1 MEEFALNYTLLQEQI
16 RLSLKDESPDVY
28 EILNSLQPYDI
39 AEIIKGLKREEQIQL
54 LPLTPIP
61 LAAEI
66 LEYLEPEMQYQILQH
81 LPIFFS
87 TPLFKQMS
95 SDTVVDMLLAIHPL
109 QAERLLDLLPLDY
122 RKKIN
127 QLMTYPEETAGSLMT
142 VDFISA
148 RTYWTTEQTLQHIRK
163 VGHEAELVSYIYV
176 TDTRGILVGVV
187 SLKELIFASQDTK
200 LENIVTE
207 DVVYVSAEMEQE
219 EAAIILSRYDLI
231 AIPVINHE
239 RRLVGIITVDDIF
252 DVIQEV
258 ATEDFQKLGGS
269 QPLEDAYFKTSSFQ
283 LFNKRI
289 IWLLVLFIGGAY
301 TSNVLSHYQNAVN
314 QVVALSFFIPLLIGT
329 GGNTGSQIVST
340 LVRALGVGEVAFKDV
355 LRVIKKE
362 LLTGALLGICL
373 GIVAYIRAWL
383 LGVEIN
389 IGYVVS
395 LSALAIVLWSSLV
408 SAFLPLLLH
417 RLKIDPA
424 VVSGPLISTLVDG
437 TGLIIYFT
445 IAQLILHV

>member
-1 MEEFALNYTLLQEQI
+1 MDYTLLQDHV
-16 RLSLKDESPDVY
+16 RLSLKDSSHDVY
-28 EILNSLQPYDI
+28 DILASLQPYDI
-39 AEIIKGLKREEQIQL
+39 SEVVKGLEHEEQIKL
-54 LPLTPIP
+54 LPLIPIP
-61 LAAEI
+61 LAAET
-66 LEYLEPEMQYQILQH
+66 LEYLEPELQYHILQH
-81 LPIFFS
+81 LPISFS

-127 QLMTYPEETAGSLMT
+127 QLMTYPEDTAGSLMT

-148 RTYWTTEQTLQHIRK
+148 RTYWSCEQTLQHIRK

-187 SLKELIFASQDTK
+187 SLKELIFASPDTH

-207 DVVYVSAEMEQE
+207 EIVSVPAEMEQE

-231 AIPVINHE
+231 ALPVINHE
-239 RRLVGIITVDDIF
+239 RRLVGIITVDDVF
-252 DVIQEV
+252 DVIQEE

-283 LFNKRI
+283 LFGKRI

-301 TSNVLSHYQNAVN
+301 TSNVLSHYQDAVN
-314 QVVALSFFIPLLIGT
+314 KVVALSFFIPLLIGT

-355 LRVIKKE
+355 FRVIRKE
-362 LLTGALLGICL
+362 LLTGLLLGFSL
-373 GIVAYIRAWL
+373 GIVAYIRAL
-383 LGVEIN
+383 LLHVELN
-389 IGYVVS
+389 IGYVVA
-395 LSALAIVLWSSLV
+395 LSALVIVLWASLV
-408 SAFLPLLLH
+408 AAFLPLLLH

-445 IAQLILHV
+445 TAQLILHV

>member
-1 MEEFALNYTLLQEQI
+1 LDYTLLQEHI
-16 RLSLKDESPDVY
+16 RISLKEENTDVY
-28 EILNSLQPYDI
+28 ELLNPLQPYDI
-39 AEIIKGLKREEQIQL
+39 AEITKGLEHEEQIML
-54 LPLTPIP
+54 LPLIPVP
-61 LAAEI
+61 LAAET
-66 LEYLEPEMQYQILQH
+66 LEYLEPELQYHILQH
-81 LPIFFS
+81 LPISFS

-127 QLMTYPEETAGSLMT
+127 QLMTYPEDTAGSLMT

-148 RTYWTTEQTLQHIRK
+148 RTYWNTEQTLQHIRK

-187 SLKELIFASQDTK
+187 SLKELIFASPDTR
-200 LENIVTE
+200 LGNIVTE
-207 DVVYVSAEMEQE
+207 DVVCVPAEMEQE

-231 AIPVINHE
+231 ALPVINHE
-239 RRLVGIITVDDIF
+239 RRLVGIITVDDVF
-252 DVIQEV
+252 DVIQEE

-269 QPLEDAYFKTSSFQ
+269 QPLEDTYFKTSSLQ

-355 LRVIKKE
+355 FRVIKKE
-362 LLTGALLGICL
+362 LLTGVLLGVCL
-373 GIVAYIRAWL
+373 GIVAYIRAL
-383 LGVEIN
+383 LLYVELN

-437 TGLIIYFT
+437 TGLMIYFT
-445 IAQLILHV
+445 IAQFILHV

>member
-1 MEEFALNYTLLQEQI
+1 MDYAPLQDQIRIALQEPSI
-16 RLSLKDESPDVY
+16 DIYDLLS
-28 EILNSLQPYDI
+28 SLQPYDLS
-39 AEIIKGLKREEQIQL
+39 EIIKGLENEDRIQL
-54 LPLTPIP
+54 LPMLPVS
-61 LAAEI
+61 LAAES
-66 LEYLEPEMQYQILQH
+66 LEYLEPEVQYEILQH
-81 LPIFFS
+81 LPIS
-87 TPLFKQMS
+87 SSSPLFKQMS

-127 QLMTYPEETAGSLMT
+127 QLMTYPEDTAGSLMT

-148 RTYWTTEQTLQHIRK
+148 RSYWSGEQTLQHIRK

-187 SLKELIFASQDTK
+187 SLKELIFASPDTI
-200 LENIVTE
+200 LVNIVTE
-207 DVVYVSAEMEQE
+207 DLVSVPAEMEQE
-219 EAAIILSRYDLI
+219 KVAAILSRYDLI
-231 AIPVINHE
+231 ALPVIDQE
-239 RRLVGIITVDDIF
+239 RRLIGIITVDDVF
-252 DVIQEV
+252 DVIQEE

-269 QPLEDAYFKTSSFQ
+269 QPLADTYFKTSALQ

-301 TSNVLSHYQNAVN
+301 TSNVLAHYQNAVN
-314 QVVALSFFIPLLIGT
+314 KVVALSFFIPLLIGT

-340 LVRALGVGEVAFKDV
+340 LVRALGVDEVGFGDV
-355 LRVIKKE
+355 FRVVKKE
-362 LLTGALLGICL
+362 LLTGILLGISL
-373 GIVAYIRAWL
+373 GIVAYIRSL
-383 LGVEIN
+383 MLHVEFD
-389 IGYVVS
+389 IGYVVG

-408 SAFLPLLLH
+408 SAILPLLLH

-445 IAQLILHV
+445 IAQFILHV

>member
-1 MEEFALNYTLLQEQI
+1 LDYTLLQEHI
-16 RLSLKDESPDVY
+16 RISLKEENTDVY
-28 EILNSLQPYDI
+28 ELLNPLQPYDI
-39 AEIIKGLKREEQIQL
+39 AEITKGLEHEEQIML
-54 LPLTPIP
+54 LPLIPVP
-61 LAAEI
+61 LAAET
-66 LEYLEPEMQYQILQH
+66 LEYLEPELQYHILQH
-81 LPIFFS
+81 LPISFS

-127 QLMTYPEETAGSLMT
+127 QLMTYPEDTAGSLMT

-148 RTYWTTEQTLQHIRK
+148 RTYWNTEQTLQHIRK

-187 SLKELIFASQDTK
+187 SLKELIFSSPDTR
-200 LENIVTE
+200 LGNIVTE
-207 DVVYVSAEMEQE
+207 DVVCVPAEMEQE

-231 AIPVINHE
+231 ALPVINHE
-239 RRLVGIITVDDIF
+239 RRLVGIITVDDVF
-252 DVIQEV
+252 DVIQEE

-269 QPLEDAYFKTSSFQ
+269 QPLEDTYFKTSSLQ

-355 LRVIKKE
+355 FRVIKKE
-362 LLTGALLGICL
+362 LLTGVLLGVCL
-373 GIVAYIRAWL
+373 GIVAYIRAL
-383 LGVEIN
+383 LLYVELN

-437 TGLIIYFT
+437 TGLMIYFT
-445 IAQLILHV
+445 IAQFILHV

>member
-1 MEEFALNYTLLQEQI
+1 MNYTLLQEQI
-16 RLSLKDESPDVY
+16 RISLKGETTDVY
-28 EILNSLQPYDI
+28 ELLNPLQPYDI
-39 AEIIKGLKREEQIQL
+39 AEILKGLEHEEQIRL
-54 LPLTPIP
+54 LPYIPIS
-61 LAAEI
+61 LAAET
-66 LEYLEPEMQYQILQH
+66 LEYLEPELQYHILQH
-81 LPIFFS
+81 LPISFS

-109 QAERLLDLLPLDY
+109 QAERLLDLLPIDY

-148 RTYWTTEQTLQHIRK
+148 RTYWNTEQTLQHIRK

-187 SLKELIFASQDTK
+187 SLKELIFASPDTK

-207 DVVYVSAEMEQE
+207 DVVCVPAEMEQE

-231 AIPVINHE
+231 ALPVINHE
-239 RRLVGIITVDDIF
+239 RRLVGIITVDDVF

-269 QPLEDAYFKTSSFQ
+269 QPLTDTYFKTSSLQ

-355 LRVIKKE
+355 FRVVKKE
-362 LLTGALLGICL
+362 LLTGVLLGVSL
-373 GIVAYIRAWL
+373 GIVACIRAWL
-383 LGVEIN
+383 LHVESN

-395 LSALAIVLWSSLV
+395 LSALAIVLWASLV

-437 TGLIIYFT
+437 TGLIIYFS

>member
-1 MEEFALNYTLLQEQI
+1 LDYPPLQEQI
-16 RLSLKDESPDVY
+16 RINLHSASDVY
-28 EILNSLQPYDI
+28 DIINSLQPYDI
-39 AEIIKGLKREEQIQL
+39 AEIIKGLNHEEQIKL
-54 LPLTPIP
+54 LPLISIPI
-61 LAAEI
+61 AAETI
-66 LEYLEPEMQYQILQH
+66 EYLEPELQYHILQH
-81 LPIFFS
+81 LPISFS
-87 TPLFKQMS
+87 SPLFKQMS
-95 SDTVVDMLLAIHPL
+95 SDTVVDLLLAIHPL
-109 QAERLLDLLPLDY
+109 QAERLLDFLPIDY

-127 QLMTYPEETAGSLMT
+127 QLMTYPEDTAGSLMT

-148 RTYWTTEQTLQHIRK
+148 RTYWSCEQTLQHIRK

-187 SLKELIFASQDTK
+187 SLKELIFASPDTR
-200 LENIVTE
+200 LEHIITE
-207 DVVYVSAEMEQE
+207 DVVCVPAEMEQE

-231 AIPVINHE
+231 ALPVINHE
-239 RRLVGIITVDDIF
+239 RRLAGIITVDDVF
-252 DVIQEV
+252 DVIQEE

-269 QPLEDAYFKTSSFQ
+269 QPLEDTYFKTSSIQ
-283 LFNKRI
+283 LFSKRI

-301 TSNVLSHYQNAVN
+301 TSNVLAYYQDAVN

-355 LRVIKKE
+355 FRVIKKE
-362 LLTGALLGICL
+362 LLTGALLGASL
-373 GIVAYIRAWL
+373 GIVAYIRAFL
-383 LGVEIN
+383 LDVQFN
-389 IGYVVS
+389 IGYVVA

-437 TGLIIYFT
+437 TGLMIYFT
-445 IAQLILHV
+445 IAKWILQV

>member
-1 MEEFALNYTLLQEQI
+1 MNYTLLQEQI
-16 RLSLKDESPDVY
+16 RISLKDETTDVY
-28 EILNSLQPYDI
+28 ELLNPLQPYDI
-39 AEIIKGLKREEQIQL
+39 AEIIKGLEHEEQIQL
-54 LPLTPIP
+54 LPYIHIS
-61 LAAEI
+61 LAAET
-66 LEYLEPEMQYQILQH
+66 LEYLEPELQYHILQH
-81 LPIFFS
+81 LPISFS

-109 QAERLLDLLPLDY
+109 QAERLLDLLPIDY

-148 RTYWTTEQTLQHIRK
+148 RTYWNTEQTLQHIRK

-187 SLKELIFASQDTK
+187 SLKELIFASPDTK

-207 DVVYVSAEMEQE
+207 DVVCVPAEMEQE

-231 AIPVINHE
+231 ALPVINHE
-239 RRLVGIITVDDIF
+239 RRLVGIITVDDVF

-269 QPLEDAYFKTSSFQ
+269 QPLADTYFKTSSLQ

-355 LRVIKKE
+355 FRVVKKE
-362 LLTGALLGICL
+362 LLTGVLLGVSL

-383 LGVEIN
+383 LHVELN

-395 LSALAIVLWSSLV
+395 LSALAIVLWASLV

-437 TGLIIYFT
+437 TGLIIYFS